1 MIIVSQDRNIII
13 NFNNVANVN
22 IEKCYNES
30 LNKEDFSYD
39 ILVYIVSSGLTR
51 IAKYQTEERAKEVL
65 NEIIETIKAK
75 SNIVIDTEG
84 IKTEFTGNVYEMPK
98 EWLDDKNNR

>member
-1 MIIVSQDRNIII
+1 MIIVSQDKTKIT
-13 NFNNVANVN
+13 
-22 IEKCYNES
+22 EKLELSVIGNEIYFEGGV
-30 LNKEDFSYD
+30 L
-39 ILVYIVSSGLTR
+39 GT
-51 IAKYQTEERAKEVL
+51 YQTKERAKEVL

-98 EWLDDKNNR
+98 E

>member
-51 IAKYQTEERAKEVL
+51 IAKYQTKERAKEVL
-65 NEIIETIKAK
+65 EEIIKEYLYCNEQDCMN
-75 SNIVIDTEG
+75 NIGYVQNRI
-84 IKTEFTGNVYEMPK
+84 YEMPK

>member
-51 IAKYQTEERAKEVL
+51 IAKYQTKERAKEVL
-65 NEIIETIKAK
+65 QEIIKAYIENKKTQETTSIFGFSIIP
-75 SNIVIDTEG
+75 SNTY
-84 IKTEFTGNVYEMPK
+84 YEMPK
-98 EWLDDKNNR
+98 E